1 MRSRRG
7 VVALGASAVLALAL
21 VAVIAS
27 SAGAARSSS
36 NVCPNG
42 SVNFGVEPY
51 DAGAKFTAA
60 YQSLT
65 TVLSKSLNCPVN
77 LIITDNYTN
86 EVEAMRAGKID
97 VGEFGPLGYI
107 FAHSIAKA
115 QPVAVFADKSGKP
128 VTYTAALWVPADS
141 PIKTISDLKGKTVA
155 FSDPGSTSGNLL
167 PRYAIIQAGLNPD
180 KDVKIQFAGGHPQSL
195 LALTNGKVDA
205 GEINSQQ
212 QATAT
217 AAHQFDPSKF
227 RMIWQSAPIQND
239 PITVRGNL
247 SPAFKAAVTKALL
260 KMTPAQL
267 KLIDSELGVDSGPM
281 VAAKDSFYNQIR
293 AVVAAEHLQITNIG

>member
-1 MRSRRG
+1 MRP
-7 VVALGASAVLALAL
+7 ALAL
-21 VAVIAS
+21 GVAACALAFAAVVAS
-27 SAGAARSSS
+27 SAVGARSTG

-65 TVLSKSLNCPVN
+65 NVLSKELNCPVN

-86 EVEAMRAGKID
+86 EIEAMKAGKID

-107 FAHSIAKA
+107 FAHTVANA
-115 QPVAVFADKSGKP
+115 QPVAVFATKNHVP
-128 VTYTAALWVPADS
+128 VTYTAALWVPVGS
-141 PIKTISDLKGKTVA
+141 PIMNVADLKGKTVA

-167 PRYAIIQAGLNPD
+167 PRYAMIQAGLNPD
-180 KDVKIQFAGGHPQSL
+180 KDVKIEFAGGHPQSL
-195 LALTNGKVDA
+195 LALVNGKVDA
-205 GEINSQQ
+205 GEVNSQQ
-212 QATAT
+212 QATAE

-227 RMIWQSAPIQND
+227 RKIWTSAPIQND

-260 KMTPAQL
+260 KMTPSEL
-267 KLIDSELGVDSGPM
+267 KLVDTELGVDSGPM
-281 VAAKDSFYNQIR
+281 VPAKDSFYNQIR
-293 AVVAAEHLQITNIG
+293 SVVRAEHLNITEIG